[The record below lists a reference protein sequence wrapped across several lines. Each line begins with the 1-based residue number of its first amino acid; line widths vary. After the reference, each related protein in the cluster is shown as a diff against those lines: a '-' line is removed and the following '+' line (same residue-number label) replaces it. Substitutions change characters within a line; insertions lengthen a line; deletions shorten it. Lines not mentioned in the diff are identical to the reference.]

1 VVDAPQRSLNNYLVR
16 AVCRNFENNLAH
28 DFAGVIAAKE
38 KEVAGSFLK
47 MESAVYEQIGP
58 QDKR

>member
-1 VVDAPQRSLNNYLVR
+1 
-16 AVCRNFENNLAH
+16 LAH
-28 DFAGVIAAKE
+28 GFVGVIAAKE